1 MKLFPRFILIVLFT
15 TSLSFSQSTPETTLG
30 AWYMI
35 DGNHQIS
42 KRISLKTGLQL
53 RTFEPLDNINLMFY
67 YTGVNY
73 HLKNKSMFTL
83 AYCYL
88 DIDKTFSSVGT
99 SHLFENRFYE
109 QYYIKS
115 TALLPINHRIR
126 LEQRIFNY
134 QHSHNVKHRMRYRIG
149 SKIILNKSLFISAS
163 NEFFFNFQ
171 DQIMDENRFQI
182 CLGFNISKSA
192 NIQLGYLNHEI
203 HQMNLNRMLV
213 SYCFKTNWMSDKKEK

>member
-1 MKLFPRFILIVLFT
+1 MIVFFT
-15 TSLSFSQSTPETTLG
+15 TTISYSQSTPESTLG

-42 KRISLKTGLQL
+42 NRISFKTGLQL
-53 RTFEPLDNINLMFY
+53 RSFEPTDNINLMFY
-67 YTGVNY
+67 YTGINY
-73 HLKNKSMFTL
+73 HLENKSMFTL

-88 DIDKTFSSVGT
+88 DIDKTFNTVGN

-115 TALLPINHRIR
+115 TGSMPINHRIR

-134 QHSHNVKHRMRYRIG
+134 QHNQKVKHRVRYRIG
-149 SKIILNKSLFISAS
+149 SKLKLGKTFFLSAS
-163 NEFFFNFQ
+163 NEFFFNFK

-182 CLGFNISKSA
+182 CFGVNVSKSA
-192 NIQLGYLNHEI
+192 NIQIGYLNHEI
-203 HQMNLNRMLV
+203 HQMNLNRMLI
-213 SYCFKTNWMSDKKEK
+213 SYCFKTNWKSNKKPK